1 MGGCCCK
8 ERTETKITIETE
20 NHIDKIKTKSL
31 LNSDYLD
38 ACEEV
43 LDTINNK
50 YKEHDINN
58 DFITNKKSSKNTEL
72 NLPIGVMIDY
82 NSDEDSIYETPRSY
96 ASI

>member
-8 ERTETKITIETE
+8 ERTENKITIETE
-20 NHIDKIKTKSL
+20 NNIDKIKTNGSHGL
-31 LNSDYLD
+31 LNPDYLD

-50 YKEHDINN
+50 YKDDTKSYNVNI
-58 DFITNKKSSKNTEL
+58 KKSCIKNK
-72 NLPIGVMIDY
+72 LPIGVMVDCS
-82 NSDEDSIYETPRSY
+82 SDDESTYETPRSY

>member
-8 ERTETKITIETE
+8 ERTENKITIETE
-20 NHIDKIKTKSL
+20 NDIDKIKTKSL

-50 YKEHDINN
+50 YKKHDINN

-72 NLPIGVMIDY
+72 NLPFGIMVDCS
-82 NSDEDSIYETPRSY
+82 SDDESTYETPRSY
-96 ASI
+96 VSI